1 MPSPQRPEA
10 PRASA
15 VTTSPGCSPTPVR
28 VAAFDV
34 DGTLSR
40 RDTLLPFLQRLCGI
54 QRLARALAANGV
66 DLSRM
71 AAGAADRDAVKD
83 ALLVRLLAG
92 RDARQVAAAGETYA
106 DFLVD
111 HARLRPDTRHRLDEH
126 RAAGHRVVLVSASP
140 EVYLAPLGR
149 RLGVDAVL
157 ASALEVGADGLLTGR
172 LAGRNCRGAEKVARL
187 DAWLGAGAGA
197 EHGTHLYAYGDSN
210 GDRELLARADVGVLV
225 RRRRPLPALAPPH
238 GDG

>member
-1 MPSPQRPEA
+1 MTAPSP
-10 PRASA
+10 PR
-15 VTTSPGCSPTPVR
+15 R
-28 VAAFDV
+28 VPLAAFDV

-40 RDTLLPFLQRLCGI
+40 RDTLLPFLQRLCGM
-54 QRLARALAANGV
+54 QRLARALAANGLA
-66 DLSRM
+66 LSRM
-71 AAGAADRDAVKD
+71 AAGVADRDAVKD

-111 HARLRPDTRHRLDEH
+111 HARLRPDTRRRLDEH

-157 ASALEVGADGLLTGR
+157 ASALEVGADGRLTGR

-187 DAWLGAGAGA
+187 DAWLGTEA
-197 EHGTHLYAYGDSN
+197 EHGTYLYAYGDSD

-225 RRRRPLPALAPPH
+225 RPRRPLPVLAPPH